1 MWTGQ
6 PVTAFNLVPPSP
18 LLPFPR
24 SFFMSYLLPR
34 FHSSLHVF
42 LPSMCHDL
50 SLAGSHFFNCKL
62 FILDHFNITILFH
75 VFCLTSPFWILFFS
89 LMSLYIFSFA
99 FFLFFDSFLVITVT
113 ASHHRVSTS
122 TPFVFPPFPLF
133 YYRSPP
139 CALLHSDIVTP
150 LNGNHYFHQSDNR
163 WRRRTEGDDMKP
175 LFSPVSHAAHKVPLS
190 RSRLTYVRNAWYVA
204 ASGLARFVS
213 CVGV

>member
-62 FILDHFNITILFH
+62 LILDHFNITILFH

-99 FFLFFDSFLVITVT
+99 FFLLFLIHFSSSLSRPAITEFPHPHHLFFLPFLCFI
-113 ASHHRVSTS
+113 
-122 TPFVFPPFPLF
+122 
-133 YYRSPP
+133 
-139 CALLHSDIVTP
+139 I
-150 LNGNHYFHQSDNR
+150 
-163 WRRRTEGDDMKP
+163 
-175 LFSPVSHAAHKVPLS
+175 VPLPVLFFT
-190 RSRLTYVRNAWYVA
+190 LT
-204 ASGLARFVS
+204 SSLL
-213 CVGV
+213 